1 MYLHPRLLALTEG
14 VRLRILAAAL
24 IGLLAVAAGVARL
37 AVAATVIV
45 KVILE
50 DAAFSTL
57 TWGLVIMAALIVVRS
72 LLQYAQEII
81 SHHTASIVKVELR
94 KSLYEHA
101 LALGPGYFDQTRTGD
116 VMLSLADGVERLEAF
131 FGKYLPQLIVAA
143 LAPIL
148 IFVFMAIIDL
158 RIGFIFLGFAL
169 FTLVA
174 PNLFHRWNKSSSM
187 ARRDAYGVLGADFLD
202 SVQGLGT
209 LKAFGQSRVRG
220 QLLADRSRRLYRTTM
235 GVLAANSV
243 TSALTILGI
252 SAGAAAALAYG
263 AVRVG
268 DGDLELRALLIVLM
282 LGVEL
287 FRPLRELVQ
296 LYHEGVMAM
305 SAAEGIFAIM
315 DEPVDI
321 KDPAFAGVGESSP
334 PATLGNGDTA
344 AAHANGGVQTT
355 IGPQA
360 QGGPRANGGA
370 QANTAFQDGQ
380 QATERDLML
389 SPEIVFDGV
398 SFAYS
403 GGRRSALDQLSF
415 TLAAGETMGLVGSS
429 GAGKSTSV
437 WLLLRF
443 YDPQQG
449 RILLGGND
457 LRELPLE
464 YLRRHIAVVTQDT
477 YLFHGS
483 VAENLRFGNP
493 NATQEQLET
502 AAKAANVHEF
512 ISSLSDG
519 YDTMVGE
526 RAARLSGGQKQ
537 RIAIARALLKDA
549 PILVLDEALSN
560 VDAENEALIQ
570 EALDRL
576 MVGRTTLVIA
586 HRLSS
591 VVNADRI
598 LVLDNG
604 RLVESGTH
612 EQMVAAGG
620 AYAQL
625 MAQQQAGQ
633 EEDSAIGTAGVATMA
648 MEEEPHS
655 RVAASPPESMSSL
668 PQTIHGHGDG
678 HGHGHHQSP
687 AAEQDI
693 ASHSAGSPIGI
704 ITVWTRLLRLV
715 RPWWAQLALTF
726 ILGLAHHGSIIG
738 TGVIGALLVG
748 QVITGGDLTLLII
761 LLGVFVPMVGIFTWA
776 ESWIAHDL
784 AYRLLAEM
792 RVDMYAK
799 LEPLAP
805 AYLVRRRSGD
815 LISIV
820 GGDVELVEFFF
831 AHTITPAF
839 VAILVPAA
847 VLATLA
853 VVFWPLALVLTP
865 FLIAVA
871 VSPFIA
877 QKRAER
883 LGETLREQ
891 VGEVHAHMVDSIQG
905 LREISAFGQG
915 RVRAA
920 EIVRNGWV
928 FANSQM
934 RFLKEQAFQVGF
946 IEAMTALGGLAVLAT
961 GLWFKIQGDIT
972 RPELILVVILS
983 VAAFAPVSDL
993 AKTMKQLLETLAAAR
1008 RIFSIHDEPIP
1019 VLDGKG
1025 VDGPITKGGAVAPAI
1040 SFHEVGFSY
1049 GHHEPQALH
1058 RVSFSAEPGETVA
1071 LVGRSG
1077 AGKSTCANL
1086 LMRFWDPGHG
1096 RIDLGGHDLKDFG
1109 LDQLRE
1115 QIALVTQD
1123 TYLFNASIRDN
1134 LRLGRQD
1141 ATDQEIEDAARQAN
1155 AHDFIMSFPDGYETL
1170 AGERGMQLSGG
1181 QRQRISIARALLKN
1195 SPVLVLDEATSHL
1208 DAVNEQQ
1215 VRHALERLMEGR
1227 TTLVIAHRLSTI
1239 READRI
1245 VVLDGG
1251 HMVEQ
1256 GDHQS
1261 LLAHNGLYSQLV
1273 STQMVG
1279 AAGGRAAGGNGH
1291 DLNHPNQHADQHQ
1304 DEHDHG
1310 HEHGHQN
1317 HRSDSKPWHG
1327 LSGHDGHHH

>member
-45 KVILE
+45 KVIHE
-50 DAAFSTL
+50 GAAFSTL
-57 TWGLVIMAALIVVRS
+57 TWALVIMAALIVVRGA
-72 LLQYAQEII
+72 LQYLQEVI
-81 SHHTASIVKVELR
+81 SHHTASIVKVQLR
-94 KSLYEHA
+94 KTLYEHS
-101 LALGPGYFDQTRTGD
+101 LALGPGFFDQTRTGD

-148 IFVFMAIIDL
+148 IFIFMAIIDL

-174 PNLFHRWNKSSSM
+174 PNFFHRWNKSSSM
-187 ARRDAYGVLGADFLD
+187 ARREAYGVLGADFLD
-202 SVQGLGT
+202 AVQGLGT

-243 TSALTILGI
+243 TSAITVLGI
-252 SAGAAAALAYG
+252 AAGASAALAYG
-263 AVRVG
+263 AVRVE
-268 DGDLELRALLIVLM
+268 DGGLELRPLLIVLM
-282 LGVEL
+282 LGVEI
-287 FRPLRELVQ
+287 FRPLRELVN

-305 SAAEGIFAIM
+305 SSAEGIFAIM
-315 DEPVDI
+315 DEQVDV
-321 KDPAFAGVGESSP
+321 KDPGSADIEAQAGIAQ
-334 PATLGNGDTA
+334 ATMANDNFTA
-344 AAHANGGVQTT
+344 TNQTNGGIHSGQLYD
-355 IGPQA
+355 I
-360 QGGPRANGGA
+360 
-370 QANTAFQDGQ
+370 DGQ
-380 QATERDLML
+380 NLL
-389 SPEIVFDGV
+389 SPEIAFDGV

-403 GGRRSALDQLSF
+403 GGRRSVLEEVSF

-429 GAGKSTSV
+429 GAGKSTAV

-443 YDPQQG
+443 YDPQHG
-449 RILLGGND
+449 RILLGGKD
-457 LRELPLE
+457 IRELPLE

-483 VAENLRFGNP
+483 VADNLRFGNP
-493 NATQEQLET
+493 EATQEQLES
-502 AAKAANVHEF
+502 AARAANAHDF
-512 ISSLSDG
+512 ISGLSHG
-519 YDTMVGE
+519 YETMVGE
-526 RAARLSGGQKQ
+526 RALRLSGGQKQ

-570 EALDRL
+570 QALDRL
-576 MVGRTTLVIA
+576 MEGRTTLVIA

-591 VVNADRI
+591 VVNANRI
-598 LVLDNG
+598 LVLENG

-612 EQMVAAGG
+612 DEMVAANG
-620 AYAQL
+620 AYALL
-625 MAQQQAGQ
+625 MAQQQAGP
-633 EEDSAIGTAGVATMA
+633 EEDYMVATVA
-648 MEEEPHS
+648 REEDPDHA
-655 RVAASPPESMSSL
+655 VQSPSEAMSSL
-668 PQTIHGHGDG
+668 PQTLHGHGDD
-678 HGHGHHQSP
+678 HGHGHHHAP
-687 AAEQDI
+687 AAETAEDG
-693 ASHSAGSPIGI
+693 HAGGKPIGI
-704 ITVWTRLLRLV
+704 MAVWGRLLNLV
-715 RPWWAQLALTF
+715 KPWWGQLALTF
-726 ILGLAHHGSIIG
+726 VLGLAHHGSIIG
-738 TGVIGALLVG
+738 VGVIGALLVG
-748 QVITGGDLTLLII
+748 QVITGGELTLLIV
-761 LLGVFVPMVGIFTWA
+761 LLGIFVPMVGLFTWA

-792 RVDMYAK
+792 RVDMYDK
-799 LEPLAP
+799 LDPLAP

-853 VVFWPLALVLTP
+853 VISWPLALVLAP
-865 FLIAVA
+865 FLVAVA

-883 LGETLREQ
+883 LGEELREQ

-905 LREISAFGQG
+905 LREISAFGRG
-915 RVRAA
+915 RARAA

-928 FANSQM
+928 FAHSQM

-946 IEAMTALGGLAVLAT
+946 IEAMTALGGLTVLAMA
-961 GLWFKIQGDIT
+961 LWFMIQGDIS
-972 RPELILVVILS
+972 RPELILAVILS

-993 AKTMKQLLETLAAAR
+993 ARTMKQLLETLAAAR
-1008 RIFSIHDEPIP
+1008 RVFSIHDEPVP
-1019 VLDGKG
+1019 VVDGKG
-1025 VDGPITKGGAVAPAI
+1025 VHGPISSNGAVAPSI

-1049 GHHEPQALH
+1049 GPHEPQALH
-1058 RVSFSAEPGETVA
+1058 NVSFSAEPGETVA

-1096 RIDLGGHDLKDFG
+1096 QIDLGGHDLKDFG
-1109 LDQLRE
+1109 LDHLRE

-1123 TYLFNASIRDN
+1123 TYLFNATIKDN

-1141 ATDQEIEDAARQAN
+1141 ATDQEVEEAAQQAN
-1155 AHDFIMSFPDGYETL
+1155 AHDFIMSFPDGYETM

-1245 VVLDGG
+1245 VVLDDG
-1251 HMVEQ
+1251 HVVEQ
-1256 GDHQS
+1256 GDHHH
-1261 LLAHNGLYSQLV
+1261 LLAQSGLYSQLV
-1273 STQMVG
+1273 STQLVG
-1279 AAGGRAAGGNGH
+1279 ATSRSSEHNGH
-1291 DLNHPNQHADQHQ
+1291 GDSHE
-1304 DEHDHG
+1304 DEHGQDHG
-1310 HEHGHQN
+1310 HHGAG
-1317 HRSDSKPWHG
+1317 SKPWHG
-1327 LSGHDGHHH
+1327 LSGHDEHHH

>member
-57 TWGLVIMAALIVVRS
+57 TWGLVIMAALIVARS
-72 LLQYAQEII
+72 LLQYVQEVI

-169 FTLVA
+169 FTLAA

-220 QLLADRSRRLYRTTM
+220 QLLADRSRSLYRTTM

-268 DGDLELRALLIVLM
+268 DGDLELRPLLIVLM
-282 LGVEL
+282 LGVEI

-321 KDPAFAGVGESSP
+321 KDPAFASMSENSP
-334 PATLGNGDTA
+334 QTILENGDTA
-344 AAHANGGVQTT
+344 TAHANGEAHSSGGLQANG
-355 IGPQA
+355 GPQA
-360 QGGPRANGGA
+360 DTG
-370 QANTAFQDGQ
+370 FQDGQ

-449 RILLGGND
+449 RVLMGGKD
-457 LRELPLE
+457 IKELPLE

-493 NATQEQLET
+493 EATQEQLET

-512 ISSLSDG
+512 ISGLSDG

-612 EQMVAAGG
+612 DEMVAAGG

-625 MAQQQAGQ
+625 MAQQQARQ
-633 EEDSAIGTAGVATMA
+633 EEDSAIGSTGVANMA
-648 MEEEPHS
+648 TEAEHQS

-678 HGHGHHQSP
+678 HGHGHHQTP
-687 AAEQDI
+687 AAEKDQD
-693 ASHSAGSPIGI
+693 SHAAGRPIGI

-726 ILGLAHHGSIIG
+726 VLGLAHHGSIIG

-748 QVITGGDLTLLII
+748 QVITGADLTLLII

-792 RVDMYAK
+792 RVDMYDK

-915 RVRAA
+915 RARAA

-972 RPELILVVILS
+972 RPQLILVVILS

-1008 RIFSIHDEPIP
+1008 RIFAIHDEPIP
-1019 VLDGKG
+1019 VMDGKG
-1025 VDGPITKGGAVAPAI
+1025 VDGPITKDGAVAPAI

-1049 GHHEPQALH
+1049 GPHEPQALH
-1058 RVSFSAEPGETVA
+1058 NVSFSAEPGETVA

-1086 LMRFWDPGHG
+1086 LMRFWDPGQG
-1096 RIDLGGHDLKDFG
+1096 RIDLGGHDLKEFG

-1115 QIALVTQD
+1115 QIAMVTQD
-1123 TYLFNASIRDN
+1123 TYLFNASLRDN

-1155 AHDFIMSFPDGYETL
+1155 AHDFIISFPDGYETL

-1279 AAGGRAAGGNGH
+1279 ATVGRGDGGNGH
-1291 DLNHPNQHADQHQ
+1291 DRDHADQHADHRE
-1304 DEHDHG
+1304 DEHDNG
-1310 HEHGHQN
+1310 HDHGHQN